1 MRFVDLFAG
10 LGGFHQGLV
19 RLGHR
24 CVFASEI
31 DPELA
36 ELYHRNLGLKPAG
49 DIRAAI
55 ANVPAHDILCAGFP
69 CQPFSKAGEQKGFTC
84 PEWGDLFDYVVAI
97 LKRHAPRYL
106 MLENVPNLLRHADGQ
121 TWTKISERLRQLGYN
136 VDWTRLSPHMFGV
149 PQVRERA
156 FIVGSVNSLER
167 FVWPSATHELASL
180 SINIVLDRNPAEA
193 KPLAPHFIRYLEAW
207 QALLTR
213 FPAAEPLPSFPIWA
227 MEFGATY
234 PFRRGTPAHT
244 HSPTSG
250 HSKAPSVGPCETSPP
265 ETRSSRRFQPMRV
278 TQPKPSPSGRYNSSS
293 KTEPF
298 INGIRSS

>member
-84 PEWGDLFDYVVAI
+84 PEWG
-97 LKRHAPRYL
+97 
-106 MLENVPNLLRHADGQ
+106 
-121 TWTKISERLRQLGYN
+121 TS
-136 VDWTRLSPHMFGV
+136 
-149 PQVRERA
+149 
-156 FIVGSVNSLER
+156 
-167 FVWPSATHELASL
+167 
-180 SINIVLDRNPAEA
+180 SI
-193 KPLAPHFIRYLEAW
+193 
-207 QALLTR
+207 TS
-213 FPAAEPLPSFPIWA
+213 LPSLND
-227 MEFGATY
+227 
-234 PFRRGTPAHT
+234 
-244 HSPTSG
+244 
-250 HSKAPSVGPCETSPP
+250 
-265 ETRSSRRFQPMRV
+265 MR
-278 TQPKPSPSGRYNSSS
+278 PD
-293 KTEPF
+293 
-298 INGIRSS
+298 I